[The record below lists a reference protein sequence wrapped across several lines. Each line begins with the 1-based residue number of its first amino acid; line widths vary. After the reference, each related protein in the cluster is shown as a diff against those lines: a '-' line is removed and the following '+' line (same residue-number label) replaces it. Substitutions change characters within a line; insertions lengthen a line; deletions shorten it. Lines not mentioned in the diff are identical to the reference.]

1 MWISSKTPKTNTP
14 NPNPTYKPPIG
25 NHIPEVLIIHSQNG
39 VYDVYINDEWE
50 MSRNHIDNIL
60 QYLSENIKTFT
71 LIFNDL
77 TQYKE

>member
-1 MWISSKTPKTNTP
+1 MQNNSKTPKTNTP
-14 NPNPTYKPPIG
+14 NLNLNFKPPIG
-25 NHIPEVLIIHSQNG
+25 NYIPEILITHSQDG

-71 LIFNDL
+71 LKFEDRWF
-77 TQYKE
+77 K

>member
-25 NHIPEVLIIHSQNG
+25 NYIPEVLIIHSQDE

-71 LIFNDL
+71 LKFEDRWF
-77 TQYKE
+77 K

>member
-25 NHIPEVLIIHSQNG
+25 NHIPEVLIIHSQDG

-71 LIFNDL
+71 LKFEDRWF
-77 TQYKE
+77 K

>member
-1 MWISSKTPKTNTP
+1 MWISSKTPKTNAP

-25 NHIPEVLIIHSQNG
+25 NHIPEVLIIHSQDG

-50 MSRNHIDNIL
+50 ISRNHIDNIL

-71 LIFNDL
+71 LKFEDRWF
-77 TQYKE
+77 